1 MKKTEFEKMQREKMC
16 IDKLAN
22 GIDPLTD
29 NEMTDDR
36 RLNDLYISR
45 CHHIPKEGNFKVGA
59 EYEYSYIIAGIYVVD
74 DNGDS
79 FDFNDYTFL
88 WYFTKL

>member
-1 MKKTEFEKMQREKMC
+1 MTEHEKMQREKMC
-16 IDKLAN
+16 IDKPAN
-22 GIDPLTD
+22 GVDPQTD
-29 NEMTDDR
+29 AEIANNRTR
-36 RLNDLYISR
+36 NNVCIGR
-45 CHHIPKEGNFKVGA
+45 CHNIPKEGNFKVGA
-59 EYEYSYIIAGIYVVD
+59 EYEYSYVIDGIYVID

>member
-1 MKKTEFEKMQREKMC
+1 MKKTEFEKMQRAKMH

-29 NEMTDDR
+29 NEMTDDL

-59 EYEYSYIIAGIYVVD
+59 EYEYSYIIDGIYVVD

>member
-1 MKKTEFEKMQREKMC
+1 MKKTELEKMQREKMC

-36 RLNDLYISR
+36 RLNDIYISR

-59 EYEYSYIIAGIYVVD
+59 EYEYSYIYVVD

>member
-1 MKKTEFEKMQREKMC
+1 M
-16 IDKLAN
+16 
-22 GIDPLTD
+22 
-29 NEMTDDR
+29 
-36 RLNDLYISR
+36 
-45 CHHIPKEGNFKVGA
+45 PKEGNFKVGA
-59 EYEYSYIIAGIYVVD
+59 EYEYSYIIDGIYVVD

>member
-1 MKKTEFEKMQREKMC
+1 MTEHEKMQREKMC
-16 IDKLAN
+16 IDKPAN
-22 GIDPLTD
+22 GVDPQTD
-29 NEMTDDR
+29 AEIANKRTC
-36 RLNDLYISR
+36 NNVCIGR
-45 CHHIPKEGNFKVGA
+45 CHNILKEGNFKVGA
-59 EYEYSYIIAGIYVVD
+59 EYEYSYIIDGIYVID

>member
-1 MKKTEFEKMQREKMC
+1 MQREKMC
-16 IDKLAN
+16 IDRPAN
-22 GIDPLTD
+22 GVDPQTD
-29 NEMTDDR
+29 AEIANDR
-36 RLNDLYISR
+36 TLNNVCIGR
-45 CHHIPKEGNFKVGA
+45 CYNIPKEGNFKVGA
-59 EYEYSYIIAGIYVVD
+59 QYEYSYVIDGIYVID

>member
-1 MKKTEFEKMQREKMC
+1 MKKIEFEKMQRAKMH

-22 GIDPLTD
+22 GIDSLTD
-29 NEMTDDR
+29 NEMTDDL

-59 EYEYSYIIAGIYVVD
+59 EYEYSYIIDGIYVVD

-79 FDFNDYTFL
+79 IDFNDYTFL

>member
-1 MKKTEFEKMQREKMC
+1 MQSAKMH

-36 RLNDLYISR
+36 TRNNVCIGR
-45 CHHIPKEGNFKVGA
+45 CHNIPKEGNFKVGA
-59 EYEYSYIIAGIYVVD
+59 EYEYSYIIDGIYVID
-74 DNGDS
+74 DNGDRI
-79 FDFNDYTFL
+79 DFNDYTFL

>member
-1 MKKTEFEKMQREKMC
+1 MKMTELEKMQRAKMC
-16 IDKLAN
+16 IDKPAN
-22 GIDPLTD
+22 GVDPQTD

-45 CHHIPKEGNFKVGA
+45 CHHIPKEGSFKVGA
-59 EYEYSYIIAGIYVVD
+59 EYEYFYIIDGIYVVD

-88 WYFTKL
+88 WHFTKL

>member
-1 MKKTEFEKMQREKMC
+1 
-16 IDKLAN
+16 
-22 GIDPLTD
+22 
-29 NEMTDDR
+29 MTDDR
-36 RLNDLYISR
+36 RLNDIHISR

-59 EYEYSYIIAGIYVVD
+59 EYEYSSYIIDGIYVID

-79 FDFNDYTFL
+79 IDFNDYTFL

>member
-1 MKKTEFEKMQREKMC
+1 MTELEKMQREKMC
-16 IDKLAN
+16 IDKPAN
-22 GIDPLTD
+22 VVAPQTD
-29 NEMTDDR
+29 AEIANNRTR
-36 RLNDLYISR
+36 NNVCIGR

-59 EYEYSYIIAGIYVVD
+59 EYEYSYIIDGIYVID

-79 FDFNDYTFL
+79 IDFNDYTFL